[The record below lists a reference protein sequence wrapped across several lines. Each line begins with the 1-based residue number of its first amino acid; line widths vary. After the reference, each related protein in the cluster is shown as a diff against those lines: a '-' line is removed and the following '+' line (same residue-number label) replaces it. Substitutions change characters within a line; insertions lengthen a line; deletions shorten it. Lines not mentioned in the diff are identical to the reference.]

1 MAKTWTLMSDDDQS
15 KKLVDLILQGIHDE
29 TQKHAEY
36 VVNELH
42 DAITK
47 INDIQQEFL
56 DGKHPNSVNWLAKQ
70 LDGIAEKHQLDS
82 DELYG
87 TVLSSLFK
95 SNREALKSLAQSNA
109 PIEERDWR
117 VLPPENAFQRD
128 EALKEIDWLHESLA
142 KCHLGQVLDSFQNQ
156 KEQKYDTSD
165 SYYRILVEKALKSQ
179 FLSKEELALK
189 LEFAV
194 RAYIDLR
201 NNPEFKGLP
210 MAEAVKQAM
219 IYVTNLKYEYKK
231 QQRGQLIATLKKY
244 VKSAYLATTKVL
256 LEKVPIWCADLF
268 NVLLS
273 VGTIAYVSKEVF
285 QLINALSINDFYK
298 IILIG
303 VFEYRF
309 IPFTQKWFDRCLKYE
324 LRRSFVDLGKEI
336 VPGLR
341 DAAKDSLEKA
351 KKDILSIGGKIRRA
365 GMILCESLTSALKD
379 WSSEESEDETVSE
392 NSEVEEESEDEEQSE
407 DEEN

>member
-56 DGKHPNSVNWLAKQ
+56 DGKYPNSVNWLATQ
-70 LDGIAEKHQLDS
+70 LEGIAEKHQLDS

-109 PIEERDWR
+109 PMDEHDWR

-142 KCHLGQVLDSFQNQ
+142 KCHLGQVLESFQNQ
-156 KEQKYDTSD
+156 KERKDDTSN

-189 LEFAV
+189 LEIAV
-194 RAYIDLR
+194 RAYVELR
-201 NNPEFKGLP
+201 NNPDYQGLA
-210 MAEAVKQAM
+210 MADAIKQAM
-219 IYVTNLKYEYKK
+219 IFVTNLKYGYKK
-231 QQRGQLIATLKKY
+231 QQRGQLVAKLKKY

-256 LEKVPIWCADLF
+256 LEKVWPWRDKLVGIGFDLIARERVLSEVEQWL
-268 NVLLS
+268 NGLNWYVEIESLLS
-273 VGTIAYVSKEVF
+273 MAAGRLICGTTVAWLYKNLEPNVILAIKDLKNEV
-285 QLINALSINDFYK
+285 LPSL
-298 IILIG
+298 
-303 VFEYRF
+303 
-309 IPFTQKWFDRCLKYE
+309 YE
-324 LRRSFVDLGKEI
+324 
-336 VPGLR
+336 
-341 DAAKDSLEKA
+341 AAKDSLEKVN
-351 KKDILSIGGKIRRA
+351 KDILSVGGKIRRA
-365 GMILCESLTSALKD
+365 GMNLCESLTSALKD
-379 WSSEESEDETVSE
+379 WSSEESEEETVSE
-392 NSEVEEESEDEEQSE
+392 NSEAEEESEDEEQSE